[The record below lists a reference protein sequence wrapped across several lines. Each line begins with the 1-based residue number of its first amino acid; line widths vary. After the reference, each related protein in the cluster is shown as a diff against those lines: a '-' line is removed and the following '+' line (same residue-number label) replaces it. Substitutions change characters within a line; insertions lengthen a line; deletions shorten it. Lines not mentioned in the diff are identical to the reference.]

1 MHHLPI
7 IVLLVLN
14 LFKLKKACK
23 NARRSQSALSHHT
36 VNALIADVEHH
47 ADDLLCKIQRAAS
60 VHYVF
65 RFKFKG
71 GRVVVKLQ
79 GAVVLAAS
87 SVLPLDLA

>member
-1 MHHLPI
+1 MNHLPI

-14 LFKLKKACK
+14 LFKLKKACE
-23 NARRSQSALSHHT
+23 NAGCSQSALSHHT
-36 VNALIADVEHH
+36 VNALITDVKHH

-60 VHYVF
+60 VQYVF

>member
-1 MHHLPI
+1 VHHLPI

-87 SVLPLDLA
+87 RVLPLDLA